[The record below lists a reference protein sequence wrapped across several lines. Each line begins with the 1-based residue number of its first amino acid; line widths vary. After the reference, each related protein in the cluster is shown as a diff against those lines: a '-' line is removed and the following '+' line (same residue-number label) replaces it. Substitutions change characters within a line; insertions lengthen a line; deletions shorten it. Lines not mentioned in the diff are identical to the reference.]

1 MVRMSASR
9 LLRPGLPLPE
19 PLVRLSFA
27 RSGGPGGQNVNKVE
41 TKVVAR
47 LLLSAVT
54 ALSEAD
60 QALLRAK
67 LASRLTD
74 AGELIVTS
82 SETRSRERN
91 IELALDRMAGI
102 VREALKRPRKRRA
115 TRPTRGSKERRI
127 TGKKLRGS
135 TKRLRRPPSE
145 D

>member
-1 MVRMSASR
+1 MPGPR

-19 PLVRLSFA
+19 DLVRLTFA

-47 LLLSAVT
+47 LRLADV
-54 ALSEAD
+54 AAFDEAD
-60 QALLRAK
+60 LARLRTA
-67 LASRLTD
+67 LASRLTE

-82 SETRSRERN
+82 SATRSRERN
-91 IELALDRMAGI
+91 VDDALDRMAAI
-102 VREALKRPRKRRA
+102 LAAALRCPRKRRA
-115 TRPTRGSKERRI
+115 TRPTRASRERRI
-127 TGKKLRGS
+127 TTKKKRGA